1 VENIGQKR
9 TFTYKLTTNC
19 NFQTPSL
26 FKLTCHRMESIGL
39 WDIKGSERYMVKV
52 SHETGSVGNFVF
64 RGALMPSY
72 L

>member
-1 VENIGQKR
+1 
-9 TFTYKLTTNC
+9 
-19 NFQTPSL
+19 
-26 FKLTCHRMESIGL
+26 MESIGM

-52 SHETGSVGNFVF
+52 SHETGSVANFGF